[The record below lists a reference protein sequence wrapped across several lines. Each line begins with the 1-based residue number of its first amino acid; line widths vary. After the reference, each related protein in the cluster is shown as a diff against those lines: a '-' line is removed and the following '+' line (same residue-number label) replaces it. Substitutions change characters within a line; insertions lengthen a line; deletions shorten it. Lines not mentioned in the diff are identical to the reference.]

1 MKLLQ
6 VDAKGETVADL
17 GPPVPDDEQTATLGG
32 NMVVAQGAHVPP
44 LRPAA
49 RPSMSVETTNR
60 ARPILRRVNNAQYS
74 LYLGDCLTW
83 MDERASNSI
92 EAIVTDPP

>member
-1 MKLLQ
+1 MNS
-6 VDAKGETVADL
+6 ASNVA
-17 GPPVPDDEQTATLGG
+17 
-32 NMVVAQGAHVPP
+32 
-44 LRPAA
+44 
-49 RPSMSVETTNR
+49 MSVETTNR